1 MRCGQRAAGAPVADW
16 LERAAVGASLLCL
29 IHCAGLPLLLAVL
42 PTLTQVIALPESLHL
57 WLLAFAIPTSS
68 ATLILG
74 QRGHRALAPLLVG
87 TIGLSLLAIGG
98 LFLTRSQ
105 AETPVTMLGST
116 CLVFAHIANWRAR
129 HREHRHGQT

>member
-1 MRCGQRAAGAPVADW
+1 MRCGQTAADAPMTDW

-42 PTLTQVIALPESLHL
+42 PTLTKVIALPESLHL

-74 QRGHRALAPLLVG
+74 QRWHRAWAPLVVG
-87 TIGLSLLAIGG
+87 ASGSLC
-98 LFLTRSQ
+98 S
-105 AETPVTMLGST
+105 PS
-116 CLVFAHIANWRAR
+116 AR
-129 HREHRHGQT
+129 WPWAGAQLKLR